1 MGENKFTIELISG
14 LTQKNNG
21 TFPLMR
27 AQDVDVYGETLLNYI
42 PIILTQEEYNTLVDG
57 GTITLN
63 GQEISYEDNRIY
75 MIKKDTTTSI
85 AEETLE
91 EG

>member
-1 MGENKFTIELISG
+1 MADNKFTIELGAG
-14 LTQKNNG
+14 LTQMGNND
-21 TFPLMR
+21 FPLMR

-42 PIILTQEEYNTLVDG
+42 PIILTQDEYNTLVDG

-63 GQEISYEDNRIY
+63 GQDVSYEENRIY
-75 MIKKDTTTSI
+75 MIKKSVEI
-85 AEETLE
+85 SAEE